1 MSDLQKSMAG
11 LIERLEAEGKDAK
24 NLAELEQVIIRYSQ
38 ELSQT
43 AYQELSK
50 DLYPSGHR
58 QERISPP
65 GEALP
70 KVPGQDVC
78 S

>member
-1 MSDLQKSMAG
+1 MSDLQKRMEG
-11 LIERLEAEGKDAK
+11 LIEKLAAAGKNAK
-24 NLAELEQVIIRYSQ
+24 NLAELEQVVIRYSQ
-38 ELSQT
+38 ELSRA

-50 DLYPSGHR
+50 DL

-65 GEALP
+65 GEALSSM
-70 KVPGQDVC
+70 PGQDVC

>member
-1 MSDLQKSMAG
+1 MSDLQKSMEG
-11 LIERLEAEGKDAK
+11 LIEKLEAEGKKAK

-50 DLYPSGHR
+50 DL

-70 KVPGQDVC
+70 
-78 S
+78 

>member
-1 MSDLQKSMAG
+1 MNELKKSMAEV
-11 LIERLEAEGKDAK
+11 IEKLQAEGKNAK
-24 NLAELEQVIIRYSQ
+24 NLAELEQLVIKYSQ

-50 DLYPSGHR
+50 DL
-58 QERISPP
+58 QARISPP
-65 GEALP
+65 GEAL
-70 KVPGQDVC
+70 

>member
-1 MSDLQKSMAG
+1 MSDLEKSMAE
-11 LIERLEAEGKDAK
+11 LIERLQAEGKNAK
-24 NLAELEQVIIRYSQ
+24 NLAELEQLVIRYSQ

-50 DLYPSGHR
+50 DL
-58 QERISPP
+58 QARISPP

-70 KVPGQDVC
+70 
-78 S
+78 

>member
-1 MSDLQKSMAG
+1 MSDLQKSMAE
-11 LIERLEAEGKDAK
+11 LIERLQAEGENAK
-24 NLAELEQVIIRYSQ
+24 NLAELEQLVIRYSQ

-50 DLYPSGHR
+50 DL
-58 QERISPP
+58 QARISPP

-70 KVPGQDVC
+70 
-78 S
+78 

>member
-1 MSDLQKSMAG
+1 MSDLHKSMEG
-11 LIERLEAEGKDAK
+11 LIEKLEAEGKKAK

-50 DLYPSGHR
+50 DL

-70 KVPGQDVC
+70 
-78 S
+78 

>member
-1 MSDLQKSMAG
+1 MSDLNKSMEG
-11 LIERLEAEGKDAK
+11 LIERLEAEGKKAK

-50 DLYPSGHR
+50 DL
-58 QERISPP
+58 QERLSPP

-70 KVPGQDVC
+70 
-78 S
+78 